1 MKTRIISAC
10 IMLPLIALVYFGGYL
25 LMAAC
30 IVVSFIGVHEFY
42 KGYEAVGSRPAYGL
56 AYAAIVLL
64 YAAEILAPGIPS
76 LILLWVVLAV
86 MGSMIYGFNVEE
98 RKLEDMSATLLGIL
112 YCVLFPFHIVLI
124 DRSEYSILI
133 WLVFLASFGTDI
145 MAYFVGMAVGKHKLC
160 PEISPKKTVEGFFG
174 GIVTDVVVMV
184 IFALIYSLIAH
195 AHVHY
200 LWLIFIGIVCAVISV
215 LGDLSAS
222 VLKRQQGIKDFG
234 NIMPGHGGVMDRFD
248 SVLFTV
254 PAFYALEMMYPV
266 FFG

>member
-1 MKTRIISAC
+1 M
-10 IMLPLIALVYFGGYL
+10 
-25 LMAAC
+25 
-30 IVVSFIGVHEFY
+30 
-42 KGYEAVGSRPAYGL
+42 
-56 AYAAIVLL
+56 
-64 YAAEILAPGIPS
+64 
-76 LILLWVVLAV
+76 
-86 MGSMIYGFNVEE
+86 
-98 RKLEDMSATLLGIL
+98 
-112 YCVLFPFHIVLI
+112 
-124 DRSEYSILI
+124 
-133 WLVFLASFGTDI
+133 
-145 MAYFVGMAVGKHKLC
+145 
-160 PEISPKKTVEGFFG
+160 EGFFG
-174 GIVTDVVVMV
+174 GIAADVIFMV

-234 NIMPGHGGVMDRFD
+234 HGGVMDRFD

>member
-1 MKTRIISAC
+1 
-10 IMLPLIALVYFGGYL
+10 MLPLIALVYFGGYL

-86 MGSMIYGFNVEE
+86 MGSMIYGFKVEE

-133 WLVFLASFGTDI
+133 WLVFLASFGTD
-145 MAYFVGMAVGKHKLC
+145 
-160 PEISPKKTVEGFFG
+160 
-174 GIVTDVVVMV
+174 
-184 IFALIYSLIAH
+184 
-195 AHVHY
+195 HY
-200 LWLIFIGIVCAVISV
+200 GVF
-215 LGDLSAS
+215 
-222 VLKRQQGIKDFG
+222 RG
-234 NIMPGHGGVMDRFD
+234 NGSRK
-248 SVLFTV
+248 
-254 PAFYALEMMYPV
+254 A
-266 FFG
+266 